1 MSEVQLHEI
10 ANWHRQVCP
19 VTDWLVISGDLPMD
33 REEAALKLN
42 EWIEA
47 GVTDIVDVRGEWTD
61 EKLVKELAPHIRYH
75 YLGTHDDGT
84 SQDQAWFDEGLTAL
98 HEARKHE
105 NAVVMV
111 HCHMGVNRGPS
122 MALAYLID
130 QGWNPVDAL
139 DAIRKARPIAG
150 IIYAEDAITATATQ
164 LEANGH
170 ELDAVLDKTEQWF
183 RDNEIDIATIIRWI
197 RRAE

>member
-1 MSEVQLHEI
+1 MSEVKLHEI

-19 VTDWLVISGDLPMD
+19 VTEWLVISGDLPVD
-33 REEAALKLN
+33 RNEAVQKLN

-47 GVTDIVDVRGEWTD
+47 GVTDIVDVREEWTD

-84 SQDQAWFDEGLTAL
+84 SQDQTWFDEGLAAL
-98 HEARKHE
+98 HEALQHE

-130 QGWNPVDAL
+130 QGWNPLDAL

-150 IIYAEDAITATATQ
+150 IIYAEDAITATSEQ
-164 LEANGH
+164 LKAGGH
-170 ELDAVLDKTEQWF
+170 ELATVLDQTEQWF

>member
-1 MSEVQLHEI
+1 MGEVKLHEI

-19 VTDWLVISGDLPMD
+19 VTDWLVISGDLPVD
-33 REEAALKLN
+33 RNEAVQKLS
-42 EWIEA
+42 EWLDA

-61 EKLVKELAPHIRYH
+61 EKLVKELAPQIRYH

-84 SQDQAWFDEGLTAL
+84 SQDQAWFDEGLAAL
-98 HEARKHE
+98 HHALEHE

-130 QGWNPVDAL
+130 QGWNPLDAL

-150 IIYAEDAITATATQ
+150 IIYAEDAITATSEQ
-164 LEANGH
+164 LKAGGH
-170 ELDAVLDKTEQWF
+170 ELATVLDQTEQWF

>member
-1 MSEVQLHEI
+1 MSEVKLHEI

-19 VTDWLVISGDLPMD
+19 VTEWLVISGDLPVD
-33 REEAALKLN
+33 RNEAVQKLN
-42 EWIEA
+42 GWIEA
-47 GVTDIVDVRGEWTD
+47 GVTDIVDVREEWTD

-84 SQDQAWFDEGLTAL
+84 SQDQAWFDEGLSAL
-98 HEARKHE
+98 HEALQHE

-130 QGWNPVDAL
+130 QGWNPVEAL

-150 IIYAEDAITATATQ
+150 IIYAEDAITATEKQ
-164 LEANGH
+164 LKANGQ
-170 ELDAVLDKTEQWF
+170 ELVTVLDQTEQWF

>member
-98 HEARKHE
+98 HEARQHE

-130 QGWNPVDAL
+130 QGWNPLDAL

-170 ELDAVLDKTEQWF
+170 ELVTVLDKTEQWF

>member
-98 HEARKHE
+98 HEARQHE

-150 IIYAEDAITATATQ
+150 IIYAEDAITATAKQ

>member
-98 HEARKHE
+98 HEALQHE

-130 QGWNPVDAL
+130 QGWNPLDAL
-139 DAIRKARPIAG
+139 DVIRKARPIAG
-150 IIYAEDAITATATQ
+150 IIYAEDAITATARQ

>member
-1 MSEVQLHEI
+1 MSEVKLHEI

-19 VTDWLVISGDLPMD
+19 VTDWLVISGDLPVD
-33 REEAALKLN
+33 REEAVRKLN

-84 SQDQAWFDEGLTAL
+84 SQDQAWFDEGLAAL
-98 HEARKHE
+98 HHALEHE

-130 QGWNPVDAL
+130 QGWNPLDAL

-150 IIYAEDAITATATQ
+150 IIYAEDAITATSEQ
-164 LEANGH
+164 LTAGGH
-170 ELDAVLDKTEQWF
+170 ELATVLDQTEQWF

>member
-1 MSEVQLHEI
+1 MSEVKLNEI

-84 SQDQAWFDEGLTAL
+84 SQDQAWFDQGLTAL
-98 HEARKHE
+98 HEALQHE

-130 QGWNPVDAL
+130 QGWNPLDAL
-139 DAIRKARPIAG
+139 DAIREARPIAG

-170 ELDAVLDKTEQWF
+170 ELVAVLDKTEQWF